1 MQSIQLKLI
10 QGESQTV
17 EFKFELNSA
26 RRIAATLSAFANT
39 DGGTLLVGVKDN
51 GSVAGIRLEEELYVL
66 DAAATIYCN
75 PPIELENKRHD
86 IQGKMVLE
94 SVIKPALSK
103 PTLAETEPG
112 NWKAWVR
119 YGASNRL
126 ASLIHLEL
134 WRMNEN
140 NQRPSVYST
149 KEQKLISA
157 FNDKKWLT
165 LNQAVRLSKMPRHE
179 VVRTL
184 ASFVR
189 WNIAEMTPEEAGG
202 FVFGMIEES
211 F

>member
-1 MQSIQLKLI
+1 M
-10 QGESQTV
+10 TV
-17 EFKFELNSA
+17 SETFNLFNPVQFSA
-26 RRIAATLSAFANT
+26 MEMI
-39 DGGTLLVGVKDN
+39 
-51 GSVAGIRLEEELYVL
+51 
-66 DAAATIYCN
+66 
-75 PPIELENKRHD
+75 
-86 IQGKMVLE
+86 LE
-94 SVIKPALSK
+94 SVIKPASNK
-103 PTLAETEPG
+103 PVLAETEPG

-165 LNQAVRLSKMPRHE
+165 LNQAVRFSKMPRHD

-202 FVFGMIEES
+202 FVFGMIEEN